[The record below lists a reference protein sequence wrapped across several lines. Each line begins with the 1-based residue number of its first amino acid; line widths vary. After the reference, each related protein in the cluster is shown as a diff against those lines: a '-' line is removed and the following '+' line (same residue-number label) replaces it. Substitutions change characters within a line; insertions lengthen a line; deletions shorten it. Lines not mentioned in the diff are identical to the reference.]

1 MNGKSTSILTS
12 IKRFQPC
19 SNNNISVGK
28 LKVERRSRITL
39 TVIYTTELLF
49 PLSEKIRVVSLQD
62 FVLTSMQK

>member
-1 MNGKSTSILTS
+1 VNGKSTSILTI

-28 LKVERRSRITL
+28 LKVERRSCITL

-62 FVLTSMQK
+62 FVLTSMKK